1 MAPDGAP
8 PRRAPPPPGL
18 APAPAPPARN
28 GLRRPILL
36 VTLCLLVTVL
46 AGAALVLALDLRQ
59 TERQAEFAAGTAQT
73 LARQMERALRPA
85 IAAMAEARD
94 EFLASAATGEALQKH
109 MAALLRRAADDYHVV
124 NSYGLLDPEGRVI
137 ASSAAQVPPGT
148 SVAAR
153 PFFQA
158 AQAAPLGELA
168 IAPPALGRLGGARG
182 KPIFALVQRFADP
195 AGEARGVIGAN
206 ISVAYIADALG
217 VIAALGQGSAELL
230 GLDGTLLASS
240 LHAGDPAVV
249 PTGRVP
255 PPAAAGSSWAAAPAH
270 GWSSVA
276 GGPEGRRILVA
287 WQRVAELPV
296 LVRVAMPSRALW
308 LGLSRNGLAVV
319 AFAALLCVVLL
330 AGARLLRAE
339 ARGREAAEGQSARRL
354 STLVEVS
361 AGLQDVIEPQEALR
375 RIVRGARRL
384 LPASE
389 VRALLIPGDGGDVI
403 VHGEKP
409 ATGAPEGRD
418 AGPHPPAWLSLPLRD
433 DAGEYL
439 GVLEVFGPDARAIGA
454 EDRSALQQVV
464 ALGEAA
470 LRRGRLLTHL
480 SAAAAEA
487 EAARSELER
496 ICDTIHDG
504 FCALDRA
511 GRFTY
516 ANPAAAR
523 LLGVEARQL
532 LGRALPELLPEAGP
546 ALAAALARPARQERE
561 IALPIGRY
569 AQLRLVPSG
578 GGFALF
584 LRDVTIAREAEQLR
598 RTAERLEALGALTG
612 GVAHDFNNLLT
623 VVIGNAEALAEAL
636 EDQPPLAHSAG
647 LILGAAERAAGLIR
661 RMMAFARR
669 QPLSPVPT
677 DVAALVEDLLPLLRQ
692 SLGERVRLLLRLQ
705 PGLPPA
711 LVDPVQLENAL
722 LNLALNAR
730 DAMPAGGTLRIE
742 LEAETLDAAALAE
755 FSEAAP
761 GEFLRLSVTDD
772 GQGMPPEVARR
783 AFEPF
788 FTTKPPGAGSGL
800 GLATVYGFVRQSRG
814 CIGLDTAPGR
824 GTSVI
829 LHLPA
834 AVAAPGEAAP
844 ALPEPAPAEPD
855 APAAEALS
863 PLHVLVV
870 EDQAALR
877 EQIAAMLREL
887 GHSAT
892 LAAEGEAALALLRG
906 GLRPDVLLSDVVL
919 PGGMDGAAVMR
930 EAQALLPGLPA
941 ILMSGFA
948 AQLYDASGAL
958 PEGLRLLEK
967 PFRRQD
973 LARRLQLLAGR
984 RARPGD
990 LPPAHAEPE
999 GVIPS
1004 GKAAAMGSSWT
1015 S

>member
-1 MAPDGAP
+1 MARDGAA
-8 PRRAPPPPGL
+8 PRRTPPPASL
-18 APAPAPPARN
+18 LHPAEPLSRN
-28 GLRRPILL
+28 GLRRHIFL
-36 VTLCLLVTVL
+36 VTLGLLMTVL
-46 AGAALVLALDLRQ
+46 AGAAALLTLDLRQ
-59 TERQAEFAAGTAQT
+59 TERQAELAAGTAQT
-73 LARQMERALRPA
+73 LARQMERSLRPA
-85 IAAMAEARD
+85 ITAMTEARD
-94 EFLASAATGEALQKH
+94 ELLASATMGEALRERV
-109 MAALLRRAADDYHVV
+109 AALLGRAADDHHVV
-124 NSYGLLDPEGRVI
+124 ISYGLLDPEGRVI

-148 SVAAR
+148 SLAAR

-158 AQAAPLGELA
+158 ALAAPAGEIV
-168 IAPPALGRLGGARG
+168 IAPPHFGALGLARG
-182 KPIFALVQRFADP
+182 KPMFALVQRVADP
-195 AGEARGVIGAN
+195 AGETRGVIGAN

-217 VIAALGQGSAELL
+217 VIASLGQGSADLL

-240 LHAGDPAVV
+240 FQAGDAAAL
-249 PTGRVP
+249 PTGHVP
-255 PPAAAGSSWAAAPAH
+255 PPGPAASWAAAGAQ
-270 GWSSVA
+270 GWMRLA
-276 GGPEGRRILVA
+276 TGREGAQALVA
-287 WQRVAELPV
+287 WQRVAELPA

-308 LGLSRNGLAVV
+308 LGLSRNGLAVL
-319 AFAALLCVVLL
+319 AFAALLCAVLL

-339 ARGREAAEGQSARRL
+339 ARGREAAEGRSARRL

-361 AGLQDVIEPQEALR
+361 AGLQDAIEPRDALR

-384 LPASE
+384 LPALE
-389 VRALLIPGDGGDVI
+389 VRALLIPGDGGEVI

-409 ATGAPEGRD
+409 AGGQPMGGDAAPQ
-418 AGPHPPAWLSLPLRD
+418 PSAWLSLPLRG

-439 GVLEVFGPDARAIGA
+439 GVLEVFGPDVQAIAA
-454 EDRSALQQVV
+454 EDRAALQQVA

-487 EAARSELER
+487 EAARAELER

-532 LGRALPELLPEAGP
+532 LGRTLPELLPEAGP
-546 ALAAALARPARQERE
+546 GLAAALARPARQERE

-569 AQLRLVPSG
+569 ALLRLVPSG
-578 GGFALF
+578 NGFALF

-636 EDQPPLAHSAG
+636 EDRPDLARSAG
-647 LILGAAERAAGLIR
+647 LILGAAERAAALIR

-669 QPLSPVPT
+669 QPLSPAPT

-692 SLGERVRLLLRLQ
+692 SVGERVRLLLRLE

-730 DAMPAGGTLRIE
+730 DAMPEGGTLRIE
-742 LEAETLDAAALAE
+742 LAGETLDAAALAE

-761 GEFLRLSVTDD
+761 GDFLRLSVTDD

-788 FTTKPPGAGSGL
+788 FTTKSPGAGSGL

-834 AVAAPGEAAP
+834 AVAAPAQPAP
-844 ALPEPAPAEPD
+844 AAPEPAPVEAQP
-855 APAAEALS
+855 PASEGLA

-877 EQIAAMLREL
+877 EQIAGMLREL

-930 EAQALLPGLPA
+930 QAQALLPGLPA

-973 LARRLQLLAGR
+973 LARRLQLVAGQ
-984 RARPGD
+984 RARPGGP
-990 LPPAHAEPE
+990 PPAHPMPE

-1004 GKAAAMGSSWT
+1004 GNDAATGSSWT